1 MMNQEL
7 KKTITN
13 YSLNIIILILL
24 TFSGFMIYSIFINN
38 SPVSDKKTDVT
49 DTTKK
54 SFPQIN
60 SKSITVEVLNGTD
73 EKKIASTVREFL
85 IYNEFDVVKADNY
98 KTSTVEKTIII
109 DRVGDIKKASK
120 VAYALGVSEKLV
132 STQLMPEL
140 YTDVTVII
148 GRDFNSLKPFISNK

>member
-13 YSLNIIILILL
+13 YSLNIIILILI

-38 SPVSDKKTDVT
+38 SPESDKKIDVT
-49 DTTKK
+49 DTSKK
-54 SFPQIN
+54 TFPHVN

-85 IYNEFDVVKADNY
+85 IFNEFDVVKVDNY
-98 KTSTVEKTIII
+98 KTSAIEKTIII
-109 DRVGDIKKASK
+109 DRVGDLKKAFK
-120 VAYALGVSEKLV
+120 VANALGVNEKLV
-132 STQLMPEL
+132 SSQLMPEL

-148 GRDFNSLKPFISNK
+148 GRDFNSLKPFTSNK